1 MKLILKLTLNVFTL
15 LVVSYLVP
23 GFSFDS
29 LMSTVVTAIVIGIVN
44 TFIKPVLQILVLPL
58 SIVTLGISAI
68 LVNVLLLW
76 GVSFI
81 VRGFHIDSFLTALI
95 ASVVLTLVSIFLN
108 KLADG
113 SN

>member
-1 MKLILKLTLNVFTL
+1 MKLILRLTLNVFAL
-15 LVVSYLVP
+15 IVVSYLVP

-113 SN
+113 TN